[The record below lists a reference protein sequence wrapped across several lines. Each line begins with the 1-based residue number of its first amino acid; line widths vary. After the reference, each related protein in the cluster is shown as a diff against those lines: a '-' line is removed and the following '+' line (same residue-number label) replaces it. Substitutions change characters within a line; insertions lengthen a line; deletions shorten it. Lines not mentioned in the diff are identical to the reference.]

1 MENSRK
7 LYELATSQLVTFLE
21 QVSASLA
28 ATSSAASLRGSRANL
43 DLLAEGHHHH
53 HNHSV
58 LSRESLLEARE
69 LGLATLHMAR
79 SQSMPGL
86 ALAAAAAAGTLPSLA
101 RRNLRFSSRCV
112 QHIEVIS
119 PLQLTHLAPS
129 PFLSVFIII
138 VPSASISSL
147 IPLSF
152 ASLPSPLSLPSS
164 SHPSYSPDLLP

>member
-43 DLLAEGHHHH
+43 DLLAEGSGHHLNHHH
-53 HNHSV
+53 HNV

-101 RRNLRFSSRCV
+101 RRNLRLSSRC
-112 QHIEVIS
+112 
-119 PLQLTHLAPS
+119 T
-129 PFLSVFIII
+129 
-138 VPSASISSL
+138 
-147 IPLSF
+147 
-152 ASLPSPLSLPSS
+152 
-164 SHPSYSPDLLP
+164 DKK

>member
-1 MENSRK
+1 LIDCQEIEHLHWQLNKMENSRK

-28 ATSSAASLRGSRANL
+28 STSTSLRGSRAN
-43 DLLAEGHHHH
+43 DLHRVLSRESLSSSGG
-53 HNHSV
+53 V

-101 RRNLRFSSRCV
+101 RRNLRLSSRYIDRLFIYSV
-112 QHIEVIS
+112 QR
-119 PLQLTHLAPS
+119 LYYTH
-129 PFLSVFIII
+129 
-138 VPSASISSL
+138 
-147 IPLSF
+147 
-152 ASLPSPLSLPSS
+152 
-164 SHPSYSPDLLP
+164 

>member
-43 DLLAEGHHHH
+43 DLLAGESSGHHHH
-53 HNHSV
+53 HHNV

-86 ALAAAAAAGTLPSLA
+86 ALAAAAAGTLPSLA
-101 RRNLRFSSRCV
+101 RRNLRLSSR
-112 QHIEVIS
+112 
-119 PLQLTHLAPS
+119 
-129 PFLSVFIII
+129 
-138 VPSASISSL
+138 
-147 IPLSF
+147 
-152 ASLPSPLSLPSS
+152 
-164 SHPSYSPDLLP
+164 

>member
-21 QVSASLA
+21 QVSASL
-28 ATSSAASLRGSRANL
+28 SSTASLRGSRA
-43 DLLAEGHHHH
+43 DLSSGGLHHRVLSRESLTDSGSGLHH
-53 HNHSV
+53 V

-101 RRNLRFSSRCV
+101 RRNLRLSSR
-112 QHIEVIS
+112 
-119 PLQLTHLAPS
+119 
-129 PFLSVFIII
+129 
-138 VPSASISSL
+138 
-147 IPLSF
+147 
-152 ASLPSPLSLPSS
+152 
-164 SHPSYSPDLLP
+164 YSTTIK

>member
-21 QVSASLA
+21 QVSASL
-28 ATSSAASLRGSRANL
+28 SSTASLRGSRA
-43 DLLAEGHHHH
+43 DLSSGGLHHRVLSRESLTDSGSGFHH
-53 HNHSV
+53 V

-101 RRNLRFSSRCV
+101 RRNLRLSSR
-112 QHIEVIS
+112 
-119 PLQLTHLAPS
+119 
-129 PFLSVFIII
+129 
-138 VPSASISSL
+138 
-147 IPLSF
+147 
-152 ASLPSPLSLPSS
+152 
-164 SHPSYSPDLLP
+164 YSTTVK

>member
-1 MENSRK
+1 MYKYIIILYHVESLFQEIEHLHWQLNKMENSRK

-43 DLLAEGHHHH
+43 DLLAGEGSGHHHLH
-53 HNHSV
+53 HNHNV

-101 RRNLRFSSRCV
+101 RRNLRLSSR
-112 QHIEVIS
+112 
-119 PLQLTHLAPS
+119 
-129 PFLSVFIII
+129 
-138 VPSASISSL
+138 
-147 IPLSF
+147 
-152 ASLPSPLSLPSS
+152 
-164 SHPSYSPDLLP
+164 

>member
-28 ATSSAASLRGSRANL
+28 ATSSGASLRGSRANL
-43 DLLAEGHHHH
+43 DLLLDGGAPSGSH
-53 HNHSV
+53 HNYHHV
-58 LSRESLLEARE
+58 LSRESLQEARE

-101 RRNLRFSSRCV
+101 RRNLRLSSRYTLC
-112 QHIEVIS
+112 
-119 PLQLTHLAPS
+119 
-129 PFLSVFIII
+129 
-138 VPSASISSL
+138 ASFRNHTAVL
-147 IPLSF
+147 V
-152 ASLPSPLSLPSS
+152 
-164 SHPSYSPDLLP
+164 

>member
-21 QVSASLA
+21 QVSASL
-28 ATSSAASLRGSRANL
+28 SSTASLRGSRA
-43 DLLAEGHHHH
+43 DLSSGGLHHRVLSRESLTDSGSGLHH
-53 HNHSV
+53 V

-101 RRNLRFSSRCV
+101 RRNLRLSSR
-112 QHIEVIS
+112 
-119 PLQLTHLAPS
+119 
-129 PFLSVFIII
+129 
-138 VPSASISSL
+138 
-147 IPLSF
+147 
-152 ASLPSPLSLPSS
+152 
-164 SHPSYSPDLLP
+164 YSTNKK

>member
-21 QVSASLA
+21 QVSASL
-28 ATSSAASLRGSRANL
+28 SSTASLRGSRA
-43 DLLAEGHHHH
+43 DLSSGGLHHRVLSRESLTDSGSGLHH
-53 HNHSV
+53 V

-101 RRNLRFSSRCV
+101 RRNLRLSSR
-112 QHIEVIS
+112 
-119 PLQLTHLAPS
+119 
-129 PFLSVFIII
+129 
-138 VPSASISSL
+138 
-147 IPLSF
+147 
-152 ASLPSPLSLPSS
+152 
-164 SHPSYSPDLLP
+164 YSTTVK